1 MLAQAIAFFFLFFFF
16 AFTKQHLGNVIC
28 SGNTAFF
35 FFTGVSNVVIFLTV
49 WQQKIRGASEC
60 LTCSEYLRGPNR
72 MFLWK
77 ESACFAKKSRHNRHN
92 YNEAWSER
100 RALCSALLCAL
111 CVPIPWRVGS
121 VVITGGLANYSTG
134 SPDLQREQPIKTWR
148 WGGLCS
154 HATKKK
160 AQVRCKVF
168 QLAVRYVSTQVFLA
182 VFYLKPGGSPSSELL
197 WTLKNC
203 ELHFWFNAL
212 QGSRFPSN
220 PLWLQH
226 QPQNHKCIT
235 STWCLPIEHLLF
247 FICFQWGQYHASI
260 EIRGLAWLILKETYT
275 QAL

>member
-1 MLAQAIAFFFLFFFF
+1 MSSVQATQPFFFYWRVKCCDLPDCM
-16 AFTKQHLGNVIC
+16 TTENPRSLGVPHMQWILKR
-28 SGNTAFF
+28 AK
-35 FFTGVSNVVIFLTV
+35 SNVPL
-49 WQQKIRGASEC
+49 KGKR
-60 LTCSEYLRGPNR
+60 LL
-72 MFLWK
+72 
-77 ESACFAKKSRHNRHN
+77 AKKSRHNRHN

-226 QPQNHKCIT
+226 QPQNDKCIT